1 MDQLAS
7 ELVGGSGKRVF
18 LLNPRGFCAGV
29 VRAVDI
35 VRIALETYGPPIYVR
50 KEIVHNQHVVEQ
62 LRNDGAIFVE
72 EVSEAPDGARLVF
85 SAHGVSPAVRQ
96 EAKKRGVQVIDATC
110 PLVTKVHLEAT
121 RFANNGYT
129 IVLIGHQDHDEVVG
143 TRGEAPDATVVVST
157 EADVEGLAIPDSNKV
172 AYLTQTTLS
181 LDETAGVID
190 RLSAYLIDDAGEVD
204 PAWMEG
210 VERVAVTAGASA
222 PDHLVQELIV
232 ALKQFG
238 FHDLE
243 TVTVK
248 EEDVHFA
255 LPPELQR
262 AATKLTTIA
271 GT

>member
-1 MDQLAS
+1 MLFRS
-7 ELVGGSGKRVF
+7 
-18 LLNPRGFCAGV
+18 
-29 VRAVDI
+29 
-35 VRIALETYGPPIYVR
+35 
-50 KEIVHNQHVVEQ
+50 
-62 LRNDGAIFVE
+62 
-72 EVSEAPDGARLVF
+72 
-85 SAHGVSPAVRQ
+85 
-96 EAKKRGVQVIDATC
+96 
-110 PLVTKVHLEAT
+110 
-121 RFANNGYT
+121 
-129 IVLIGHQDHDEVVG
+129 
-143 TRGEAPDATVVVST
+143 
-157 EADVEGLAIPDSNKV
+157 
-172 AYLTQTTLS
+172 
-181 LDETAGVID
+181 
-190 RLSAYLIDDAGEVD
+190 D